1 MKTKSRNIG
10 NKSIYFL
17 TRPILILAMK
27 MNISPNSI
35 TTLSLFFS
43 ISSLLTVILVQ
54 NLIIFIFC
62 NIVSVLLD
70 YVDGPLARLMNQTRK
85 SEFRYDHYSDL
96 IKIAIFVISITI
108 IYNDKLVDF
117 LSHIFIIL
125 FLLFTIINHDH
136 NFKINIKQVG
146 AQLKPRLTKKR
157 HHFIILITEFD
168 GPMYLLLILSSIN
181 RNLLLFIFIYISIL
195 FAIYIV
201 RLSLDLLKLRIV

>member
-1 MKTKSRNIG
+1 MKNKSRNIG

-35 TTLSLFFS
+35 TTLSFFFS
-43 ISSLLTVILVQ
+43 ISSLLTVILFQ
-54 NLIIFIFC
+54 NLIIFILC

-96 IKIAIFVISITI
+96 IKIAIFVISTTI
-108 IYNDKLVDF
+108 IYNDKLVDK
-117 LSHIFIIL
+117 LSLLFIIL

-136 NFKINIKQVG
+136 DFKINLKQG
-146 AQLKPRLTKKR
+146 GDQLKPRLNKKR
-157 HHFIILITEFD
+157 HHLIILISEFD

-181 RNLLLFIFIYISIL
+181 RILLISIFIYISIL